1 MRPHSTHYGTAAM
14 SQSAHP
20 ETIKDLIGV
29 GFGPSNLALAIALE
43 ELAQS
48 QGHALDALFIDKQ
61 KEYRWH
67 GETLAT
73 QSELQISFLKDLVS
87 LRNPT
92 SPYSFVNY
100 LHQKQ
105 RLADFINL
113 GTFYP
118 CRLEYNDYLRWAAEH
133 FASQAVY
140 GEEVLRI
147 EPEVK
152 AGRVEHLRLVS
163 RDGQGRE
170 FSRRTRSVVVGSG
183 GTPKIPEK
191 FTAFKDD
198 PRVFH
203 HSQYL
208 SSLNKLPCTAGKPMR
223 IAVIGS
229 GQSAAEAFIDLNDS
243 YPSVKVDMVLRGS
256 ALKPA
261 DDSPFVNEIFA
272 PDYTDLVYNEPADQR
287 AKLLGEYHNTNYSV
301 VDLDLIERI
310 YGILYRQ
317 KVAHQFRH
325 NVLCRRQVEAVV
337 ATRDGI
343 ELTLRDLATG
353 QQQTHRYDAVILAT
367 GYERRSHRDLLAP
380 LADYLEDFSVDRNY
394 RVLASPDLQASVY
407 LQGFCE
413 NSHGLS
419 DTLLSVLP
427 SRAAEISQAL
437 YHDLARQQGKA
448 QPAVA
453 LTSA

>member
-1 MRPHSTHYGTAAM
+1 MSPTHAT
-14 SQSAHP
+14 Q
-20 ETIKDLIGV
+20 TINDLIGV

-43 ELAQS
+43 ELAQTH
-48 QGHALDALFIDKQ
+48 GHALDALFIDKQ
-61 KEYRWH
+61 TDYRWH
-67 GETLAT
+67 GNTLAT

-87 LRNPT
+87 LRTPT

-133 FASQAVY
+133 FATQAVY
-140 GEEVLRI
+140 GEEVIRI
-147 EPEVK
+147 EPEVHN
-152 AGRVEHLRLVS
+152 GRVEHLRLVS
-163 RDGQGRE
+163 RDVQGRE
-170 FSRRTRSVVVGSG
+170 HSRRTRSVVVGSG
-183 GTPKIPEK
+183 GTPKIPQ
-191 FTAFKDD
+191 AFAAFRND

-208 SSLNKLPCTAGKPMR
+208 NSLAQLPCFQGKPMR

-243 YPSVKVDMVLRGS
+243 YPSVKVDMVLRSS

-261 DDSPFVNEIFA
+261 DDSPFVNEIFT
-272 PDYTDLVYNEPADQR
+272 PDYTDLVFNQPVAER
-287 AKLLGEYHNTNYSV
+287 SKLIEEYHNTNYSV
-301 VDLDLIERI
+301 VDVDLIERI

-325 NVLCRRQVEAVV
+325 NVLCRRQVHTVV
-337 ATRDGI
+337 STVEGI

-353 QQQTHRYDAVILAT
+353 QEQTHRYDAVILAT

-380 LADYLEDFSVDRNY
+380 LQGYLDDFSVDRNY

-413 NSHGLS
+413 ASHGLS

-427 SRAAEISQAL
+427 VRAAEIGQAL
-437 YHDLARQQGKA
+437 YRDLAQHTTPARS
-448 QPAVA
+448 AVA
-453 LTSA
+453 LSGA

>member
-1 MRPHSTHYGTAAM
+1 M
-14 SQSAHP
+14 SQTP

-61 KEYRWH
+61 HDYRWH
-67 GETLAT
+67 GDTLAT

-133 FASQAVY
+133 FAAQAVY
-140 GEEVLRI
+140 GEQVLRI
-147 EPEVK
+147 EPEVTS
-152 AGRVEHLRLVS
+152 GRVEDLRLVS
-163 RDGQGRE
+163 RDANGRE
-170 FSRRTRSVVVGSG
+170 HSRRTRSVVIGSG

-203 HSQYL
+203 HSKYL
-208 SSLNKLPCTAGKPMR
+208 SSLAKLPCTEGKPMR

-243 YPSVKVDMVLRGS
+243 YPSVKVDMILRAT

-272 PDYTDLVYNEPADQR
+272 PDYTDLVYNEPAEQR
-287 AKLLGEYHNTNYSV
+287 SKLIGEYHNTNYSV
-301 VDLDLIERI
+301 VDLDLIDRI

-317 KVAHQFRH
+317 KVSHQFRH
-325 NVLCRRQVEAVV
+325 NVLCRRNVEAVV

-353 QQQTHRYDAVILAT
+353 HQQTHRYDAVILAT
-367 GYERRSHRDLLAP
+367 GYERRSHRELLAP
-380 LADYLEDFSVDRNY
+380 LEGYLDDFSADRNY
-394 RVLASPDLQASVY
+394 RLLASPDLQASVY

-413 NSHGLS
+413 TTHGLS

-427 SRAAEISQAL
+427 ARAAEIGQAL
-437 YHDLARQQGKA
+437 YKDLARQGNA
-448 QPAVA
+448 QPLAA
-453 LTSA
+453 LTGA

>member
-1 MRPHSTHYGTAAM
+1 M
-14 SQSAHP
+14 SQTSTSDTP
-20 ETIKDLIGV
+20 KDLIGV

-43 ELAQS
+43 ELAQTH
-48 QGHALDALFIDKQ
+48 GHALDALFIDKQ
-61 KEYRWH
+61 SDYRWH
-67 GETLAT
+67 GETLAS

-133 FASQAVY
+133 FATQAQY
-140 GEEVLRI
+140 GEQVLRI
-147 EPEVK
+147 EPELH
-152 AGRVEHLRLVS
+152 AGRVEHLRVVS
-163 RDGQGRE
+163 QDAQGRE
-170 FSRRTRSVVVGSG
+170 KVRRARSVVVGTG
-183 GTPKIPEK
+183 GTPKVPEI
-191 FTAFKDD
+191 FRGFKDD

-208 SSLNKLPCTAGKPMR
+208 SSVANLPCAQGKPMR

-243 YPSVKVDMVLRGS
+243 YPSVKVDMILRAAS
-256 ALKPA
+256 LKPA

-272 PDYTDLVYNEPADQR
+272 PDYTDLVFNQPAAERSKLIDQF
-287 AKLLGEYHNTNYSV
+287 HNTNYSV
-301 VDLDLIERI
+301 VDLNLLERI

-325 NVLCRRQVEAVV
+325 NVLCRRQIEAVS
-337 ATRDGI
+337 ASAEGI
-343 ELTLRDLATG
+343 ELTIADLATG
-353 QQQTHRYDAVILAT
+353 GQQTHRYDAVILAT
-367 GYERRSHRDLLAP
+367 GYARSSHRELLAP
-380 LADYLEDFSVDRNY
+380 LAGYLKDYSVDRNY
-394 RVLASPDLQASVY
+394 RLLTGPDLHASVY

-413 NSHGLS
+413 SSHGLS

-427 SRAAEISQAL
+427 ARAAEIGEAL
-437 YHDLARQQGKA
+437 FQDIARQHGR
-448 QPAVA
+448 PAPA
-453 LTSA
+453 MLRDSA

>member
-1 MRPHSTHYGTAAM
+1 MSQPHSPQQVH
-14 SQSAHP
+14 
-20 ETIKDLIGV
+20 DLIGV

-43 ELAQS
+43 ELAETH
-48 QGHALDALFIDKQ
+48 GHALDALFIDKQ
-61 KEYRWH
+61 SDYRWH
-67 GETLAT
+67 GNTLAT

-133 FASQAVY
+133 FATQAQY
-140 GEEVLRI
+140 GEEVTRI
-147 EPEVK
+147 EPVLD
-152 AGRVEHLRLVS
+152 AGKVRQLRVVS
-163 RDGQGRE
+163 RDAQGRE
-170 FSRRTRSVVVGSG
+170 HARLSRAVVIGSG
-183 GTPKIPEK
+183 GTPKVPDS
-191 FTAFKDD
+191 FRAFKDD

-203 HSQYL
+203 HSTYL
-208 SSLNKLPCTAGKPMR
+208 SSLATLPCNQGKPMR
-223 IAVIGS
+223 IAIVGS

-243 YPSVKVDMVLRGS
+243 FPSVKVDMIVRSS

-272 PDYTDLVYNEPADQR
+272 PDYTDLVFNQDQADRQ
-287 AKLLGEYHNTNYSV
+287 KLIAEYHNTNYSV
-301 VDLDLIERI
+301 VDIDLLERI

-317 KVAHQFRH
+317 KVAHQYRH
-325 NVLCRRQVEAVV
+325 AVLCRRQVQA
-337 ATRDGI
+337 ATATADGI
-343 ELTLRDLATG
+343 ELTLQDLAT
-353 QQQTHRYDAVILAT
+353 QQSQTHRYDAVILAT

-380 LADYLEDFSVDRNY
+380 LQGYLQDFNVERDYRALSNAE
-394 RVLASPDLQASVY
+394 LQAPVY

-413 NSHGLS
+413 TSHGLS

-427 SRAAEISQAL
+427 SRAAEIGESLYKAL
-437 YHDLARQQGKA
+437 A
-448 QPAVA
+448 QHAEAVPLHAAAIA
-453 LTSA
+453 LTRA

>member
-1 MRPHSTHYGTAAM
+1 M
-14 SQSAHP
+14 SQTASP
-20 ETIKDLIGV
+20 EKIHDLIGV

-43 ELAQS
+43 ELAETN
-48 QGHALDALFIDKQ
+48 GHALDALFIDKQ
-61 KEYRWH
+61 SDYRWH
-67 GETLAT
+67 GNTLAT

-133 FASQAVY
+133 FATQAVY

-147 EPEVK
+147 EPELHE
-152 AGRVEHLRLVS
+152 GRVDHLRLVS
-163 RDGQGRE
+163 RDQHGRE
-170 FSRRTRSVVVGSG
+170 HQRRARSVVVGSG
-183 GTPKIPEK
+183 GTPKIPAA
-191 FTAFKDD
+191 FRAFKDD
-198 PRVFH
+198 ARVFH

-208 SSLNKLPCTAGKPMR
+208 SALGRLPCNEGKPMR
-223 IAVIGS
+223 IAVVGS

-243 YPSVKVDMVLRGS
+243 YPSVKVDMILRAS

-272 PDYTDLVYNEPADQR
+272 PEYTDLVFNQPRPERD
-287 AKLLGEYHNTNYSV
+287 KLIAEYHNTNYSV
-301 VDLDLIERI
+301 VDVDLIERI

-317 KVAHQFRH
+317 KVAHSPRH
-325 NVLCRRQVEAVV
+325 AVLCRRTIEDVV
-337 ATRDGI
+337 GTPEGI
-343 ELTLRDLATG
+343 ELTLRDLATDVR
-353 QQQTHRYDAVILAT
+353 QTHRYDAVILAT
-367 GYERRSHRDLLAP
+367 GYERRSHRELLAP
-380 LADYLEDFSVDRNY
+380 LQQHLKDFEVDRNY
-394 RVLASPDLQASVY
+394 RALATPDLRASVY

-413 NSHGLS
+413 ASHGLS

-427 SRAAEISQAL
+427 VRAAEIGQAL
-437 YHDLARQQGKA
+437 YQDLSRHHLGA
-448 QPAVA
+448 QPVA
-453 LTSA
+453 ALSRV

>member
-1 MRPHSTHYGTAAM
+1 M
-14 SQSAHP
+14 SQNP

-48 QGHALDALFIDKQ
+48 KGHALDALFIDKQ
-61 KEYRWH
+61 QDYRWH
-67 GETLAT
+67 GDTLAT

-133 FASQAVY
+133 FATQAVY

-147 EPEVK
+147 EPEVHS
-152 AGRVEHLRLVS
+152 GRVEHLRLIS
-163 RDGQGRE
+163 RDAQGRE
-170 FSRRTRSVVVGSG
+170 HSRRTRSVVIGSG

-191 FTAFKDD
+191 FTAFKND

-203 HSQYL
+203 HSRYL
-208 SSLNKLPCTAGKPMR
+208 SGLAKLPCTEGKPMR

-243 YPSVKVDMVLRGS
+243 FPSVKVDMILRAT

-272 PDYTDLVYNEPADQR
+272 PDFTDLVFNEPAEQR
-287 AKLLGEYHNTNYSV
+287 SKLIGEYHNTNYSV
-301 VDLDLIERI
+301 VDLDLIDRI

-325 NVLCRRQVEAVV
+325 NVLCRRDVEAVV
-337 ATRDGI
+337 ATRDGL

-380 LADYLEDFSVDRNY
+380 LQGYLDDFSADRNY

-413 NSHGLS
+413 TTHGLS

-427 SRAAEISQAL
+427 ARAAEIGQAL
-437 YHDLARQQGKA
+437 YNDLARQHA
-448 QPAVA
+448 SQPALAA
-453 LTSA
+453 LSRA

>member
-1 MRPHSTHYGTAAM
+1 M
-14 SQSAHP
+14 SQTP
-20 ETIKDLIGV
+20 ETVKDVIGV

-61 KEYRWH
+61 QDYRWH
-67 GETLAT
+67 GDTLAT

-87 LRNPT
+87 LRTPT

-133 FASQAVY
+133 FADQAVY

-147 EPEVK
+147 EPELH

-170 FSRRTRSVVVGSG
+170 YSRRTRSVVIGSG

-191 FTAFKDD
+191 FAGFKDD
-198 PRVFH
+198 KRVFH
-203 HSQYL
+203 HSRYISGL
-208 SSLNKLPCTAGKPMR
+208 AKLHCAEGKPMR

-243 YPSVKVDMVLRGS
+243 YPSVKVDMILRAT

-272 PDYTDLVYNEPADQR
+272 PDYTDLVYNEPAELR
-287 AKLLGEYHNTNYSV
+287 SKLIGEYHNTNYSV
-301 VDLDLIERI
+301 VDLDLIDRI

-317 KVAHQFRH
+317 KVSHQYRH
-325 NVLCRRQVEAVV
+325 NVLCRRNVDAVV
-337 ATRDGI
+337 ATADGI

-367 GYERRSHRDLLAP
+367 GYERRSHRELLAP
-380 LADYLEDFSVDRNY
+380 LQGYLDDFSADRNY
-394 RVLASPDLQASVY
+394 RVLASPDMHASVY

-413 NSHGLS
+413 TTHGLS

-427 SRAAEISQAL
+427 ARAAEIGQAL
-437 YHDLARQQGKA
+437 YQDLAQRCA
-448 QPAVA
+448 RPAVMA
-453 LTSA
+453 AASNA

>member
-1 MRPHSTHYGTAAM
+1 M
-14 SQSAHP
+14 SQTRTPDTLH
-20 ETIKDLIGV
+20 DLIGV

-43 ELAQS
+43 ELAETN
-48 QGHALDALFIDKQ
+48 GYALDALFIDKQ
-61 KEYRWH
+61 RDYRWH
-67 GETLAT
+67 GNTLAT

-105 RLADFINL
+105 RLVDFINL

-133 FASQAVY
+133 FATQAAY
-140 GEEVLRI
+140 GEQVLRI
-147 EPEVK
+147 EPVLEG
-152 AGRVEHLRLVS
+152 GRIAHLAVIS
-163 RDGQGRE
+163 RDDNGHE
-170 FSRRTRSVVVGSG
+170 LRRLARSVVVGTG
-183 GTPKIPEK
+183 GTPKVPAT
-191 FTAFKDD
+191 FAAFKDD

-203 HSQYL
+203 HSSYL
-208 SSLNKLPCTAGKPMR
+208 QSLAALPCAEGKPMR
-223 IAVIGS
+223 IAIVGS

-243 YPSVKVDMVLRGS
+243 YPSVKVDMIVRAS

-272 PDYTDLVYNEPADQR
+272 PQYTDLVFNQTLPER
-287 AKLLGEYHNTNYSV
+287 KKLIDEYHNTNYSV
-301 VDLDLIERI
+301 VDVDLLERI

-317 KVAHQFRH
+317 KVAHQYRH
-325 NVLCRRQVEAVV
+325 AVLCRRQVEA
-337 ATRDGI
+337 ATATAQGI
-343 ELTLRDLATG
+343 ELTLQDLATH
-353 QQQTHRYDAVILAT
+353 QMQTHRYDAVILAT

-380 LADYLEDFSVDRNY
+380 LQQHLKDFVVDRDY
-394 RVLASPDLQASVY
+394 RALASDDLQAAVY

-413 NSHGLS
+413 SSHGLS

-427 SRAAEISQAL
+427 MRASEIGQSLYQTLASQRAGL
-437 YHDLARQQGKA
+437 RD
-448 QPAVA
+448 AVA
-453 LTSA
+453 ALS